1 LQVVAVG
8 RGARRLLGHF
18 RQNQGLLL
26 SGAVA
31 YYTLLSLVPLFAV
44 LLVAL
49 SHFIDQQRLVDTL
62 AINLDLVM
70 PGHAATVVDQVTSFL
85 AHREIVGTVG
95 ALVLLFFSSIAFS
108 VLENAMGLIFHRR
121 RASPKR
127 HFLVSA
133 VIPYL
138 FVMLLGGGLLL
149 VALMSSALEV
159 VGRQSIQVLGH
170 AYSLVRLSRWLL
182 HLLGMT
188 GLALLLTALYMV
200 LPVPRIA
207 LRSAAIG
214 AVAATLLWEVVR
226 RVLVWYF
233 ATLSMVNVI
242 YGSLATVVIVLL
254 TLEAA
259 SLILL
264 LGAQLV
270 AEVDSVARSR
280 PPRVSLDPATSPTDW
295 QAYPAMPSAG
305 LLKDAAGGDGSAK

>member
-1 LQVVAVG
+1 MTPSLRALSLG
-8 RGARRLLGHF
+8 RAARRLLGDF
-18 RQNQGLLL
+18 RRNQGLLL

-44 LLVAL
+44 LLVVL
-49 SHFIDQQRLVDTL
+49 SHLVDQQRLVNTI
-62 AINLDLVM
+62 AVNLELVM
-70 PGHAATVVDQVTSFL
+70 PGYSATVVDQVTGFL
-85 AHREIVGTVG
+85 AHREVIGTVG
-95 ALVLLFFSSIAFS
+95 VLVLLFFSSLAFG
-108 VLENAMGLIFHRR
+108 VLENAMSLIFHHRPTIGR
-121 RASPKR
+121 R

-138 FVMLLGGGLLL
+138 FVMLLGAGLLL
-149 VALMSSALEV
+149 VALVSSALEV
-159 VGRQSIQVLGH
+159 VGRQSID
-170 AYSLVRLSRWLL
+170 
-182 HLLGMT
+182 LLGMT

-207 LRSAAIG
+207 FRSAAIG
-214 AVAATLLWEVVR
+214 AVAATLLWELVR

-242 YGSLATVVIVLL
+242 YGSLATVVIVLI

-270 AEVDSVARSR
+270 AEVERR
-280 PPRVSLDPATSPTDW
+280 RRT
-295 QAYPAMPSAG
+295 
-305 LLKDAAGGDGSAK
+305 